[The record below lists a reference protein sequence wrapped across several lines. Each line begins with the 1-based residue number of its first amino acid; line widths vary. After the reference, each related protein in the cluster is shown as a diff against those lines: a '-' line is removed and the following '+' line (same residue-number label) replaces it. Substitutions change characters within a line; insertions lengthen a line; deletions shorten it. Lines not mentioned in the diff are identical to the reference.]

1 MYSISPPFNFFALK
15 SVTGKLHVKDKA
27 IISHA
32 MGLWTYSLISPSSA
46 SLQASPQLPTPTRSP
61 WRACL
66 QGSLPT
72 PIGSPWR
79 ACSQDSLPTPTGS
92 PWRACSLGSLPTP
105 TGSPWRAC
113 SQGSL
118 LTPTRSPWR
127 ACSLGS
133 LPPPPGT
140 PGEHAHRIVFP
151 PPLGAP
157 GELAHRVVFQPL
169 PGAPGE
175 LAHRVVWRLCSIT
188 FFSMVQSGSSTNCFT
203 TLTAYFY
210 LTVQFRLA
218 RFNIVVIGVTAIHLH
233 SFLAFLRYKELLLA
247 V

>member
-1 MYSISPPFNFFALK
+1 MPWGCEHILWSVRLVLACKQALSSPPL
-15 SVTGKLHVKDKA
+15 
-27 IISHA
+27 
-32 MGLWTYSLISPSSA
+32 
-46 SLQASPQLPTPTRSP
+46 
-61 WRACL
+61 
-66 QGSLPT
+66 
-72 PIGSPWR
+72 
-79 ACSQDSLPTPTGS
+79 
-92 PWRACSLGSLPTP
+92 LGAPGELAY
-105 TGSPWRAC
+105 RVVF
-113 SQGSL
+113 
-118 LTPTRSPWR
+118 
-127 ACSLGS
+127 
-133 LPPPPGT
+133 PPPPGA
-140 PGEHAHRIVFP
+140 PGELAHRIVFKPPLGAPGELAHWVVFPPPPGAPGELAHWVVFPSPPGAPGELAHRIVFP

>member
-1 MYSISPPFNFFALK
+1 MDSISPPLEFFALK
-15 SVTGKLHVKDKA
+15 SVTGKLHVKGKA

-32 MGLWTYSLISPSSA
+32 MGLWTYSLISPSIA

-61 WRACL
+61 WRAC
-66 QGSLPT
+66 
-72 PIGSPWR
+72 
-79 ACSQDSLPTPTGS
+79 SQSSLPTPTGS

-113 SQGSL
+113 SH
-118 LTPTRSPWR
+118 
-127 ACSLGS
+127 GS
-133 LPPPPGT
+133 LPPPGA
-140 PGEHAHRIVFP
+140 PGELAHRVVFP
-151 PPLGAP
+151 PPPGAP

-233 SFLAFLRYKELLLA
+233 RFLVFLRYKELLLA

>member
-1 MYSISPPFNFFALK
+1 MPWGCEHILWSVRLVLACKQAL
-15 SVTGKLHVKDKA
+15 S
-27 IISHA
+27 
-32 MGLWTYSLISPSSA
+32 
-46 SLQASPQLPTPTRSP
+46 
-61 WRACL
+61 
-66 QGSLPT
+66 SLPLLGA
-72 PIGSPWR
+72 PGELAHRVVFPPPPGAPGELAHWVVFP
-79 ACSQDSLPTPTGS
+79 LP
-92 PWRACSLGSLPTP
+92 LGAPGELAHMVVFPP
-105 TGSPWRAC
+105 PSPWRAC

-118 LTPTRSPWR
+118 PTPP
-127 ACSLGS
+127 
-133 LPPPPGT
+133 
-140 PGEHAHRIVFP
+140 
-151 PPLGAP
+151 GAP

-233 SFLAFLRYKELLLA
+233 RFLVFLRYKELLLA

>member
-1 MYSISPPFNFFALK
+1 MDSISPPLEFFALK

-61 WRACL
+61 WRACS
-66 QGSLPT
+66 QGT
-72 PIGSPWR
+72 
-79 ACSQDSLPTPTGS
+79 LPTPTGS
-92 PWRACSLGSLPTP
+92 SWRACSLGSLPTP

-113 SQGSL
+113 SH
-118 LTPTRSPWR
+118 
-127 ACSLGS
+127 GS
-133 LPPPPGT
+133 LPTPPPPRA
-140 PGEHAHRIVFP
+140 PGELAHRVVFP
-151 PPLGAP
+151 PPPGAP

-188 FFSMVQSGSSTNCFT
+188 FYSMVQSGSSTNCFT

-233 SFLAFLRYKELLLA
+233 RFLAFLRYKELLLA